1 MEFPLPTNFNGM
13 QFAKEIGVSFFDVWV
28 QNDVLF
34 INAGNKS
41 AKEIETALAKHK
53 PIDEINHRA
62 SALSK
67 LIDLG
72 LTEEEIAAL

>member
-1 MEFPLPTNFNGM
+1 MYKEKIIDATTGEETWRDFTPEEI
-13 QFAKEIGVSFFDVWV
+13 AKIEQAQEEAQKRIDVELER
-28 QNDVLF
+28 QS
-34 INAGNKS
+34 I
-41 AKEIETALAKHK
+41 
-53 PIDEINHRA
+53 RQ

>member
-1 MEFPLPTNFNGM
+1 MTNPLYLEIITNAETGETIERPFTPE
-13 QFAKEIGVSFFDVWV
+13 EIAEKDKA
-28 QNDVLF
+28 
-34 INAGNKS
+34 IAAS
-41 AKEIETALAKHK
+41 AKEREELAKK
-53 PIDEINHRA
+53 QAIRQ

>member
-1 MEFPLPTNFNGM
+1 MYKEKIVNHTTGEETWRDYTSEEIKAVEIAQKETN
-13 QFAKEIGVSFFDVWV
+13 QRIEAELEKEKIR
-28 QNDVLF
+28 Q
-34 INAGNKS
+34 
-41 AKEIETALAKHK
+41 
-53 PIDEINHRA
+53 

>member
-1 MEFPLPTNFNGM
+1 MSNLTVQEHNLQTGKIVEREMTEEEKKQHLADVEERTNNY
-13 QFAKEIGVSFFDVWV
+13 QAAIEKEAIR
-28 QNDVLF
+28 N
-34 INAGNKS
+34 
-41 AKEIETALAKHK
+41 
-53 PIDEINHRA
+53 

>member
-1 MEFPLPTNFNGM
+1 MYKEKIINSQTGEETWRDYTLEEIAEMEKSEAEL
-13 QFAKEIGVSFFDVWV
+13 QAKI
-28 QNDVLF
+28 Q
-34 INAGNKS
+34 
-41 AKEIETALAKHK
+41 EIENRENARK
-53 PIDEINHRA
+53 